1 MLSNYYIDVLF
12 GFSNQIELRDM
23 LVHRKNEERENI
35 KRIYIVRKEKDK
47 KDKHLNIRILIAV
60 GKAYKNSSTQA
71 VNQNGTRMSLESG
84 L

>member
-47 KDKHLNIRILIAV
+47 KDKH
-60 GKAYKNSSTQA
+60 
-71 VNQNGTRMSLESG
+71 
-84 L
+84 